1 MNIGEKIRVFRL
13 QQHMTQEKLAA
24 EVHVSYQAV
33 SKWER
38 GESRQGRI
46 RKNPCVGG
54 RYAGAVAVPSRAYAP
69 RDGRQGAA

>member
-1 MNIGEKIRVFRL
+1 MNIGEKIRYFRL

-38 GESRQGRI
+38 GASHSKSNTI
-46 RKNPCVGG
+46 FTL
-54 RYAGAVAVPSRAYAP
+54 
-69 RDGRQGAA
+69 